1 MNFGPRKIKHI
12 GSVRRGWTAALAL
25 LVLAV
30 LPLVQAD
37 DEAGSPSVP
46 VLESAVP
53 TNVALGI
60 SVIRFRPSSSLS
72 EAEMAASQG
81 WPELLRR
88 LTNHGKVEVI
98 HRAVR
103 ELVCEPTAH
112 LSFRQLE
119 SRPAFVLEAGKTAPQ
134 TNAYGLNLEAD
145 LRWLHS
151 AAPDGGPVVLLQWS
165 GSWRGSVRLYSKWEA
180 LAVRTFNAART
191 LPGITYERVEEDED
205 GFVNIGGTTD
215 LGGLF
220 RRKKNPA
227 KPQAPAPSKR
237 TKGAAKS
244 GLAATAPGPSGEPE
258 YFSDQVL
265 ETVPLDGNWLGAPGG
280 VIVQRQALVTE
291 PSAGDLV
298 FVLTVERIR

>member
-1 MNFGPRKIKHI
+1 MNFSPLQLRRIGP
-12 GSVRRGWTAALAL
+12 VRRGWFAALAL
-25 LVLAV
+25 LALAAS
-30 LPLVQAD
+30 LSTQAAD
-37 DEAGSPSVP
+37 AAGSASAP

-60 SVIRFRPSSSLS
+60 SVIRFRPSSPLS
-72 EAEMAASQG
+72 EAEMAASPG

-119 SRPAFVLEAGKTAPQ
+119 SRPAFLLEAGKAAPQ
-134 TNAYGLNLEAD
+134 TNAYGLSLEAD
-145 LRWLHS
+145 LRWLP
-151 AAPDGGPVVLLQWS
+151 AAGHEGGPVILLHWS

-205 GFVNIGGTTD
+205 GFVNTGGTTD

-244 GLAATAPGPSGEPE
+244 NLAAAAPAPTGEPE
-258 YFSDQVL
+258 YFSDQVP
-265 ETVPLDGNWLGAPGG
+265 ETVALNGTWLGAPGG
-280 VIVQRQALVTE
+280 VIVQRHPLVAE
-291 PSAGDLV
+291 PGAGDLV
-298 FVLTVERIR
+298 FVVTVEPIR